1 MLTPVFDE
9 GAEGNET
16 AGVTLMGSQ
25 SANNGYTVDAP
36 SQVQIISVDFVD
48 GVFRDSL
55 EDLLD

>member
-9 GAEGNET
+9 VAEGNET

-55 EDLLD
+55 EDLPD